1 MTTHEI
7 EEMLGIAKQTLIY
20 YEKEGFITPQRN
32 SNNYRNYLKKELDI
46 LELILLLRS
55 MEISID
61 EIKLILNN
69 QFSIRD
75 ALKTKKSLLKIQN
88 SIRRY

>member
-7 EEMLGIAKQTLIY
+7 EEMLEIAKQTLIY

-46 LELILLLRS
+46 LELVLLLRS

-75 ALKTKKSLLKIQN
+75 ALKTKKSLLKIQKFN
-88 SIRRY
+88 

>member
-1 MTTHEI
+1 
-7 EEMLGIAKQTLIY
+7 
-20 YEKEGFITPQRN
+20 
-32 SNNYRNYLKKELDI
+32 
-46 LELILLLRS
+46 

-75 ALKTKKSLLKIQN
+75 ALKNKKEFIENNKIQLIPIKKSLYTD
-88 SIRRY
+88 R

>member
-1 MTTHEI
+1 
-7 EEMLGIAKQTLIY
+7 
-20 YEKEGFITPQRN
+20 
-32 SNNYRNYLKKELDI
+32 
-46 LELILLLRS
+46 

-75 ALKTKKSLLKIQN
+75 ALKQKEFIENTKIQLEDIEKIN
-88 SIRRY
+88 N

>member
-1 MTTHEI
+1 MTTHKI

-20 YEKEGFITPQRN
+20 YEKEGFITPQRD

-75 ALKTKKSLLKIQN
+75 ALKTKKSLLKIQKFN
-88 SIRRY
+88 

>member
-1 MTTHEI
+1 MTTHEV

-32 SNNYRNYLKKELDI
+32 SNNYHNYLKKELDI

-69 QFSIRD
+69 QLSIRD
-75 ALKTKKSLLKIQN
+75 ALKTKKSLLKIQKFN
-88 SIRRY
+88 

>member
-1 MTTHEI
+1 MTTHEV

-32 SNNYRNYLKKELDI
+32 SNNYHNYLKKELDI

-75 ALKTKKSLLKIQN
+75 ALKTKKSLLKIQKFN
-88 SIRRY
+88 

>member
-1 MTTHEI
+1 MTTHEV
-7 EEMLGIAKQTLIY
+7 EEMLG
-20 YEKEGFITPQRN
+20 
-32 SNNYRNYLKKELDI
+32 KELDI

-75 ALKTKKSLLKIQN
+75 ALKTKKSLLKIQKFN
-88 SIRRY
+88 

>member
-1 MTTHEI
+1 
-7 EEMLGIAKQTLIY
+7 
-20 YEKEGFITPQRN
+20 
-32 SNNYRNYLKKELDI
+32 
-46 LELILLLRS
+46 

-75 ALKTKKSLLKIQN
+75 ALKTKKSSTVIPYFLIMKKLNI
-88 SIRRY
+88 II

>member
-1 MTTHEI
+1 MTTHEV

-20 YEKEGFITPQRN
+20 YEKEGFITPQRD

-75 ALKTKKSLLKIQN
+75 ALKTKKSLLKIQKFN
-88 SIRRY
+88 

>member
-1 MTTHEI
+1 
-7 EEMLGIAKQTLIY
+7 
-20 YEKEGFITPQRN
+20 
-32 SNNYRNYLKKELDI
+32 
-46 LELILLLRS
+46 

-75 ALKTKKSLLKIQN
+75 ALKTKKSLLKIKNKQLK
-88 SIRRY
+88 

>member
-1 MTTHEI
+1 MTTHEV

-20 YEKEGFITPQRN
+20 YEKEGFITLQRN
-32 SNNYRNYLKKELDI
+32 SNNYHNYLKKELDI

-75 ALKTKKSLLKIQN
+75 ALKTKKSLLKIQKFN
-88 SIRRY
+88 

>member
-1 MTTHEI
+1 MTTHEV

-20 YEKEGFITPQRN
+20 YEKEGFITPQKN
-32 SNNYRNYLKKELDI
+32 SNNYHNYLKKELDI

-75 ALKTKKSLLKIQN
+75 ALKTKKSLLKIQKFN
-88 SIRRY
+88 

>member
-1 MTTHEI
+1 
-7 EEMLGIAKQTLIY
+7 
-20 YEKEGFITPQRN
+20 
-32 SNNYRNYLKKELDI
+32 
-46 LELILLLRS
+46 

-75 ALKTKKSLLKIQN
+75 ALKTKKSLLKNSDQN
-88 SIRRY
+88 LTRLFDYFRETIHLINNDLYNKYYR

>member
-32 SNNYRNYLKKELDI
+32 SNNYHNYLKKELDI

-75 ALKTKKSLLKIQN
+75 ALKTKKSLLKIQKFN
-88 SIRRY
+88 

>member
-1 MTTHEI
+1 MTTHEV

-32 SNNYRNYLKKELDI
+32 SNNYHNYLKKELDI

-61 EIKLILNN
+61 EIKLTLNN

-75 ALKTKKSLLKIQN
+75 ALKTKKSLLKIQKFN
-88 SIRRY
+88 